1 MLRPIDIRW
10 IHNGTQVFAIHNEFT
25 IWQTVISKPNNPRP
39 YSVYAQIE
47 GEEVHLAA
55 YATLNEAIDH
65 INTEAT
71 L

>member
-1 MLRPIDIRW
+1 MLQATDIRW
-10 IHNGTQVFAIHNEFT
+10 IHDGTQVFAIHNEYT
-25 IWQTVISKPNNPRP
+25 IWQTIISQPDNPKR
-39 YSVYAQIE
+39 YSVYAQID
-47 GEEVHLAA
+47 GDEVHLGA

>member
-10 IHNGTQVFAIHNEFT
+10 IHDGTQVFAIHNEFT
-25 IWQTVISKPNNPRP
+25 IWRNIISNRHTTKP

-47 GEEVHLAA
+47 GDEVHLAA
-55 YATLNEAIDH
+55 YATLEEAIDH

>member
-10 IHNGTQVFAIHNEFT
+10 IHDGTQVFAIHNQYT
-25 IWQTVISKPNNPRP
+25 IWQTIISQPDNPKR

-47 GEEVHLAA
+47 GDEVHLGA
-55 YATLNEAIDH
+55 YATLNEDIDH
-65 INTEAT
+65 INTQAT